1 MRKVICILVLL
12 CTVYA
17 SKQDVLDPSRNL
29 ERLVNVQKTATEVI
43 LNSLTFFENQTKKN
57 LEIKLDE
64 LKLQALTEIWIYVN
78 GAHTNINEFINK
90 AKEEGKNVEECQDY
104 AKYNLE
110 TKNENAKND
119 VETCIKNGN
128 TAMENPLANVANSI
142 EATKKLLNDLNA
154 IIPNCYSASFIKMQ
168 ACVMRNLF
176 LTQATL
182 NRISSNANEVTATA
196 TVEYTKMI
204 INVRSCLTKITA
216 DTNTFTSNV
225 ILSTSN
231 CIRNAAENPKSTSI
245 KSTTAAESVV

>member
-1 MRKVICILVLL
+1 MRKVICILALL

-29 ERLVNVQKTATEVI
+29 ERLVNVQKIAAEVI
-43 LNSLTFFENQTKKN
+43 LNSLTLFENQTKTN

-64 LKLQALTEIWIYVN
+64 LKLQALTEIWIYIN

-142 EATKKLLNDLNA
+142 EV
-154 IIPNCYSASFIKMQ
+154 IIIILMKSRASTQ
-168 ACVMRNLF
+168 SCVMRNLY

-182 NRISSNANEVTATA
+182 NRISSNANGVTATA

-231 CIRNAAENPKSTSI
+231 CIRNAVENP